1 MQNRLNIKAVEI
13 PFYRFHTDRLG
24 SGSAVTDGRGRA
36 VHVLGYMP
44 YGETLLDLSQGYE
57 KYSESGLSYAGAR
70 YHDSDLSMFLS
81 VDRFAEKIPW
91 QSVNL
96 FLGN

>member
-1 MQNRLNIKAVEI
+1 MDVVLKYILL
-13 PFYRFHTDRLG
+13 YYHTDRLG
-24 SGSAVTDGRGRA
+24 SGSAVTDSWGKA

-57 KYSESGLSYAGAR
+57 KYSESGLSYVGAR

-81 VDRFAEKIPW
+81 VDRFAEKFPW
-91 QSVNL
+91 LSVNMV
-96 FLGN
+96 FGN

>member
-1 MQNRLNIKAVEI
+1 MDGVLK
-13 PFYRFHTDRLG
+13 YSLLYYHTDRLG
-24 SGSAVTDGRGRA
+24 SGSALTDGRGRGRGRA
-36 VHVLGYMP
+36 VHTLGYMP
-44 YGETLLDLSQGYE
+44 YCETLLDLSQGYE

-70 YHDSDLSMFLS
+70 YHGFDMSIFLLS
-81 VDRFAEKIPW
+81 VDKFAEKFPW

>member
-1 MQNRLNIKAVEI
+1 MDVVLKYLLLYYH
-13 PFYRFHTDRLG
+13 PDRLG
-24 SGSAVTDGRGRA
+24 SDSALTDGRGRGRA
-36 VHVLGYMP
+36 VHTLGYMP
-44 YGETLLDLSQGYE
+44 YCETLLDLSQGYE

-81 VDRFAEKIPW
+81 VDRFAEKFPW

>member
-24 SGSAVTDGRGRA
+24 SGSVVTDGSGRA
-36 VHVLGYMP
+36 VHVLSYMP

-81 VDRFAEKIPW
+81 VDRFAEKFPW